1 MAQAAMS
8 VQLAIPEI
16 YAQLCPKCKKQL
28 RKLVK
33 EKISDE
39 MVNQMLGLKEK

>member
-1 MAQAAMS
+1 MARAAMQ

-16 YAQLCPKCKKQL
+16 YAQLCPKCKKTL
-28 RKLVK
+28 RKLIK

-39 MVNQMLGLKEK
+39 MVNQMLGVKEK

>member
-16 YAQLCPKCKKQL
+16 YAQLCPKCKEKL
-28 RKLVK
+28 RKLIK

-39 MVNQMLGLKEK
+39 MVNQMLGVKEK